1 MMPLAGIAE
10 PTLYRQLKCFFQ
22 RCAERM
28 GQGADQAS
36 AARLKRASTHWLR
49 HTHDSHTLARGVPI
63 QVAQQDLGHAS
74 IATTTPYVSTEK
86 AARLRATQGFSSK
99 AE

>member
-10 PTLYRQLKCFFQ
+10 PTLYRQLKRFFE

-28 GQGADQAS
+28 GQGGDQAG

-49 HTHDSHTLARGVPI
+49 HTHASHTLASGVPI
-63 QVAQQDLGHAS
+63 QVAQQNLGHAS
-74 IATTTPYVSTEK
+74 IATTTLYVSTEK
-86 AARLRATQGFSSK
+86 AARLRAMQGFWAK
-99 AE
+99 GE